1 MLYFSTPRLKHNQEL
16 IKIKNILMD
25 YCQKKKNNNTTV
37 FFLTIVAKTDNTIYS
52 TCVDSYKL

>member
-25 YCQKKKNNNTTV
+25 YKKKKKHHSI
-37 FFLTIVAKTDNTIYS
+37 FFNDCRKN
-52 TCVDSYKL
+52 

>member
-25 YCQKKKNNNTTV
+25 YCQKKTPQY

-52 TCVDSYKL
+52 TYVDKYKL